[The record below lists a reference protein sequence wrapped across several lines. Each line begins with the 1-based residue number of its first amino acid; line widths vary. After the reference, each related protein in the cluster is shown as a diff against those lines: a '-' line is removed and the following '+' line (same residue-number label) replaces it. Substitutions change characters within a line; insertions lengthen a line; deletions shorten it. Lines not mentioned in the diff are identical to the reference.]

1 MKAMKCA
8 GFRIEGIEILNVLDE
23 LQRAVGGY
31 IETLTLIPGKA
42 VMIVNEE
49 GRILGLPV
57 NPAASSLAGT
67 LIVGTALIVGVDGEE
82 FTDLAPE
89 TARRILKKENA

>member
-57 NPAASSLAGT
+57 NPAASALAGT

-89 TARRILKKENA
+89 IARRILKKENA